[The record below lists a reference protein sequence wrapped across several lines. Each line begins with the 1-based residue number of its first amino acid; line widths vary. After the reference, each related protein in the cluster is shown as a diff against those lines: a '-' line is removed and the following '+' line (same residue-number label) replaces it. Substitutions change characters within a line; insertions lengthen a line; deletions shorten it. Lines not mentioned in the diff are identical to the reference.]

1 MSASEKII
9 TKYEPFSNKRMMAYS
24 LNAVILGMMWS
35 IRNWIQLYAA
45 KAMGIPILYVVLI
58 FGIYVIWDALN
69 DPLTGNLLDR
79 NSKFTSKYGKRFPFI
94 VIGIIGA
101 CICLSMLYMPITSDP
116 LLAALWILFII
127 IIYDMFQTIYELSVH
142 SLTVDM
148 FRDQEQR
155 VKLST
160 FSHIIAGIGSISMWI
175 IIPTILGNF
184 GGVTE
189 PSAYF
194 IMGLLIIFIILIL
207 SIPHIWSVREPDEM
221 KELRTRLSEQGKSS
235 SPPKEIIIR
244 ALKDRNW
251 IGFIIA
257 YVTWIV
263 EIGCVTVGLAF
274 YIVDGLGLPIT
285 MIGLP
290 VIAFIIV
297 GFAIVPVWMK
307 ITKKLGLRKTYF
319 YALILTAITTASFI
333 FATNY
338 TLLIILAAIGGIAHG
353 GQGVI
358 LHAIYSEAIDNA
370 TLKSGIREESSYV
383 GIMRFFSATAIF
395 WQVLIFAIVGTIT
408 GYDPQLGTENTDF
421 AKLGLL
427 LQMSV
432 IPATIMLIS
441 SLIFFKLY
449 NITKEIAINN
459 QKKLIELDL

>member
-1 MSASEKII
+1 MSSSGEI
-9 TKYEPFSNKRMMAYS
+9 TKYESFSNKRMMAYS

-79 NSKFTSKYGKRFPFI
+79 SSKFTSKYGKRFPFI

-101 CICLSMLYMPITSDP
+101 CICLSMLYIPITSDP
-116 LLAALWILFII
+116 LLAAIWILFII

-160 FSHIIAGIGSISMWI
+160 FSHIIAGIGSILMWI
-175 IIPTILGNF
+175 IIPTILGSY
-184 GGVTE
+184 GGATE
-189 PSAYF
+189 PRAYF
-194 IMGLLIIFIILIL
+194 YMGLLIVFIILIL

-221 KELRTRLSEQGKSS
+221 KELRTRLIEQGKSS
-235 SPPKEIIIR
+235 SPPKEVIIR

-257 YVTWIV
+257 YITWIV

-307 ITKKLGLRKTYF
+307 IAKKLGLRKTYF

-370 TLKSGIREESSYV
+370 TIKSGIREESSYV

-408 GYDPQLGTENTDF
+408 GYDPQLGTENSDF

-427 LQMSV
+427 LQMSI

-449 NITKEIAINN
+449 DITKEISVNN

>member
-1 MSASEKII
+1 MSASKEI
-9 TKYEPFSNKRMMAYS
+9 TKYESFSNKRMMAYS

-79 NSKFTSKYGKRFPFI
+79 SSKFTSKHGKRFPFI

-101 CICLSMLYMPITSDP
+101 CICLSMLYMPITYDP

-155 VKLST
+155 VKLSS
-160 FSHIIAGIGSISMWI
+160 FSHIIAGIGSLSMAI
-175 IIPTILGNF
+175 IIPIILENF

-189 PSAYF
+189 PNAYF
-194 IMGLLIIFIILIL
+194 NMGLVIIFIILIL

-221 KELRTRLSEQGKSS
+221 KELRTRLGELGKSS

-263 EIGCVTVGLAF
+263 EIGCVTVGLSF
-274 YIVDGLGLPIT
+274 YIVDGLGLPIS

-290 VIAFIIV
+290 IAAFLIV

-307 ITKKLGLRKTYF
+307 IARRLGLRKTYF

-408 GYDPQLGTENTDF
+408 GYDPQLGTENSDF

-427 LQMSV
+427 LQMSI

-441 SLIFFKLY
+441 SLIFFKFY
-449 NITKEIAINN
+449 KITKEIAIDN
-459 QKKLIELDL
+459 KKELIELDL